1 MLDLEGSKGDD
12 LFDEESLNF
21 LGRCCEFSSHW
32 RSELVFK
39 SVLNKLSSTEFMFKV
54 DFGAGL
60 EGRLLGAGGGEGYG
74 RHSGVIG
81 ELITTSAFFDV
92 EISLVDL

>member
-1 MLDLEGSKGDD
+1 
-12 LFDEESLNF
+12 
-21 LGRCCEFSSHW
+21 
-32 RSELVFK
+32 
-39 SVLNKLSSTEFMFKV
+39 MFKV

-74 RHSGVIG
+74 RHNGVIG